1 MHDIDDLERRGLPG
15 VVIASEPFRDAAAA
29 QSRALGL
36 EVATVF
42 TPHPIQDRTDEEM
55 HAMAD
60 VLVDAVVNAIT
71 AGANTDHQ

>member
-1 MHDIDDLERRGLPG
+1 M
-15 VVIASEPFRDAAAA
+15 VIASEPFRDAAAA

-60 VLVDAVVNAIT
+60 TLVDTVVNAIT
-71 AGANTDHQ
+71 AGANTDHR

>member
-1 MHDIDDLERRGLPG
+1 VHDIDDLERRGLPG

-60 VLVDAVVNAIT
+60 ALVDAVVNAIT

>member
-15 VVIASEPFRDAAAA
+15 VVVASDPFRGAATA

-36 EVATVF
+36 DVATAF
-42 TPHPIQDRTDEEM
+42 TPHPVQDRTDAEM

-60 VLVDAVVNAIT
+60 DIVESVVAAIT
-71 AGANTDHQ
+71 MGPSL

>member
-15 VVIASEPFRDAAAA
+15 VVVASDPFRDAVTA

-36 EVATVF
+36 DVATAF
-42 TPHPIQDRTDEEM
+42 TPHPVQDRTDAEM

-60 VLVDAVVNAIT
+60 DVVGSVVAAIT
-71 AGANTDHQ
+71 ADPSL

>member
-60 VLVDAVVNAIT
+60 ALVDTGGNAIP
-71 AGANTDHQ
+71 AGTNPEHQ